1 MAVETW
7 LLFLAASIG
16 LSLTPGPNGLLS
28 LTHGVIYGSRRTLF
42 TVSGGVLGFALLMAL
57 SMAGLGALIAASEQ
71 VFTAV
76 KWMGALYL
84 VYLGIK
90 TWRSPPVPVRAVNE
104 NEVDSGISPW
114 YLFSRGFMV
123 ATSNP
128 KVIIFF
134 TAFLPQFIDPLVSQ
148 WSQFLV
154 MAVTFCMIEFITEMT
169 LAVGAQRILPWLGIG
184 GNIKIFNRISGGT
197 FIGAGLLLVT
207 VEKS

>member
-1 MAVETW
+1 MAFETW
-7 LLFLAASIG
+7 FLFLVASIG

-42 TVSGGVLGFALLMAL
+42 TVTGGVLGFALLMAL

-76 KWMGALYL
+76 KLLGALYL

-90 TWRSPPVPVRAVNE
+90 TWRSPPVPVRTVNE

-134 TAFLPQFIDPLVSQ
+134 TAFLPQFIDPSVSQ
-148 WSQFLV
+148 WSQFMV
-154 MAVTFCMIEFITEMT
+154 MAVTFCVIEFITEMT

-197 FIGAGLLLVT
+197 FIGAGVLLAT
-207 VEKS
+207 VERS

>member
-1 MAVETW
+1 MAFETW
-7 LLFLAASIG
+7 LLFLVASVG

-57 SMAGLGALIAASEQ
+57 SMAGLGALIATSEQ

-76 KWMGALYL
+76 KWLGALYL
-84 VYLGIK
+84 VYLGVKI
-90 TWRSPPVPVRAVNE
+90 WRSPPVPVHTANQNE
-104 NEVDSGISPW
+104 ADSAIASR
-114 YLFSRGFMV
+114 YLFSKGFMV

-134 TAFLPQFIDPLVSQ
+134 TAFLPQFINPLMPQ

-154 MAVTFCMIEFITEMT
+154 MAVTFCVIEFITEMS
-169 LAVGAQRILPWLGIG
+169 LAAGAQRILPWLGIG
-184 GNIKIFNRISGGT
+184 KNIKIFHRVSGGT
-197 FIGAGLLLVT
+197 FIGAGVLLAT
-207 VEKS
+207 IERS

>member
-1 MAVETW
+1 MAFETW
-7 LLFLAASIG
+7 FLFLVASIG

-76 KWMGALYL
+76 KWLGVLYL
-84 VYLGIK
+84 IYLGVKI
-90 TWRSPPVPVRAVNE
+90 WRSPPVPVRTVNQ
-104 NEVDSGISPW
+104 NGADSGVSPW

-128 KVIIFF
+128 KV
-134 TAFLPQFIDPLVSQ
+134 A
-148 WSQFLV
+148 
-154 MAVTFCMIEFITEMT
+154 
-169 LAVGAQRILPWLGIG
+169 AQYIR
-184 GNIKIFNRISGGT
+184 
-197 FIGAGLLLVT
+197 VC
-207 VEKS
+207 V